1 MESGLLL
8 TAVEDNPVCV
18 DDVRRRLA
26 IAELLDQ
33 PDPPELRRGHRLRFE
48 GKAER
53 FAMLAKLSAM
63 YVQARLI
70 ALEER
75 RSAADKTTEHCNIV
89 WAQRSVPREVR
100 IAVPA

>member
-1 MESGLLL
+1 MDSRLLL
-8 TAVEDNPVCV
+8 SGVEDNAVCV

-33 PDPPELRRGHRLRFE
+33 PDPPELRRGHRLRIE

-53 FAMLAKLSAM
+53 FAMLTKLSAL

-75 RSAADKTTEHCNIV
+75 RSAADITTEHCNIV
-89 WAQRSVPREVR
+89 WARRSVRREVR